1 MDLVLDCSVTMAWC
15 FEDQATPY
23 TDEVLEVLASGQAR
37 VPSIWALEVANVLL
51 VAERH
56 GRLRPADSAR
66 FLALLQNLPFAI
78 DRETPQ
84 RAWNEVLHL
93 GREYGLS
100 SYDAAYLELSMRAGV
115 KLATLDR
122 QLREAAEKAG
132 VSLFP

>member
-66 FLALLQNLPFAI
+66 FLALLQNLPVAI

-84 RAWNEVLHL
+84 RSLNEVLHL